1 MGFINTEYKN
11 TVNNLING
19 RKNII
24 NNPYYMYIDRA
35 PTIVTYYTINK
46 EKSTLDIGLKNVESN
61 IGSNSPL
68 RFNKINNFILYG
80 IKPIQLTLEV
90 DEFGLSSSSLEG
102 DAIILPNTIVP
113 NPGDYFIIDYLKNK
127 YLFKVISI
135 NKDTLESGANIY
147 LLEYKYE
154 AINDKNINSYV
165 VCEYET
171 IVDNNGTDF
180 KTIIRSTD
188 YKLVSLF
195 DEVNKKLKEYMKS
208 MFYDKNVESLIYR
221 LSGMRVYDPM
231 VMEFCIR
238 NSILKSNDFSY
249 MTQQI
254 RIYDTFSLDYDNN
267 FYRCVE
273 LNNKDDLNNINL
285 FIRFSLIYEQFSLLS
300 MRKEDYHKV
309 VYVNNYTNDMLEND
323 NIDQG
328 FINNEMM
335 PLDIVNN
342 DIIINECD
350 IYKLMDF
357 DKLINKINNKI
368 FDNSIDD
375 IIVKYFNKLDL
386 SEDDIDILENIRY
399 STTYYLY
406 YRIPVV
412 IYIIE
417 RYLKHILKDINKG
430 GI

>member
-113 NPGDYFIIDYLKNK
+113 NPGDYFVIDYLENK

-154 AINDKNINSYV
+154 AINDKNIDSYV

-309 VYVNNYTNDMLEND
+309 VYVNNYTDDMLEND

>member
-11 TVNNLING
+11 TVNNLIDG

-24 NNPYYMYIDRA
+24 NNPYYMYTDRA

-113 NPGDYFIIDYLKNK
+113 NPGDYFIIDYLENK

-309 VYVNNYTNDMLEND
+309 VYVNNYTDDMLENG

-386 SEDDIDILENIRY
+386 SEDDIDILENIKY

-417 RYLKHILKDINKG
+417 RYLKHILKYINKG